1 MVLPA
6 WIGPAIT
13 IGGMLLGG
21 RNQSN
26 SARDAQQAANEA
38 SERQLKYDTEGWE
51 LTKEKILADRAFAQ
65 EQILLQASNERELAE
80 HKDAVNL
87 ERYNY
92 DLMIRDREQA
102 SLDTQYDRS
111 DLIYRSQIGL
121 NTISAEAATNDELR
135 KFEEIEAEAAFDK
148 QEAQLEQIML
158 EGKMRARGM
167 TGKSVEK
174 GVQATLADYGRQIA
188 MIDASIESGGLNTR
202 SILEEISRD
211 RTSADLAAYAQ
222 KMLDPGIL
230 PDPIAPL
237 PTPVAERMMPRAL
250 GEYDFGPR
258 PVLGAFA
265 SPAAAANQAWGTAIT
280 SIAGTVG
287 NQLNSWSQ
295 KGYD

>member
-6 WIGPAIT
+6 WIGPAIS

-21 RNQSN
+21 RQSSN
-26 SARDAQQAANEA
+26 SAREAQQAANEA
-38 SERQLKYDTEGWE
+38 AERQLAYDTEGWE

-65 EQILLQASNERELAE
+65 EQILLQASNERQLADY
-80 HKDAVNL
+80 KDAVNL
-87 ERYNY
+87 EKYNY

-102 SLDTQYDRS
+102 SLDTQYDKS

-148 QEAQLEQIML
+148 QEAQLEQLML

-167 TGKSVEK
+167 TGKSIEK

-202 SILEEISRD
+202 AIIEEISRD

-222 KMLDPGIL
+222 KMLDPGML

-280 SIAGTVG
+280 SIAGSVG
-287 NQLNSWSQ
+287 NQLSNWAL
-295 KGYD
+295 KD

>member
-6 WIGPAIT
+6 WIGPAIS

-21 RNQSN
+21 RQSSN
-26 SARDAQQAANEA
+26 SAREAQQAANEA
-38 SERQLKYDTEGWE
+38 AERQLAYDTEGWE

-65 EQILLQASNERELAE
+65 EQILLQASNERELADY
-80 HKDAVNL
+80 KDAVNL

-102 SLDTQYDRS
+102 SLDTQYDKS
-111 DLIYRSQIGL
+111 DLIYNSQINL

-148 QEAQLEQIML
+148 QEAQLEQLML
-158 EGKMRARGM
+158 EGKMRARGV

-202 SILEEISRD
+202 AVIEEISRD

-222 KMLDPGIL
+222 KMLDPGML

-287 NQLNSWSQ
+287 TQLSNWAL
-295 KGYD
+295 KD